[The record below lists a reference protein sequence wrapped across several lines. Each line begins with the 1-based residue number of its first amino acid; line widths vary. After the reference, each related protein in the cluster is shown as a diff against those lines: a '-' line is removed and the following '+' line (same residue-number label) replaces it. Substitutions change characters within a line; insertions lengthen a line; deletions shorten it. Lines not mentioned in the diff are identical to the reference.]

1 MGLKLYYINQY
12 NKLLTYQLIIII
24 IFHYKY
30 LITSLFIEEF
40 KKIIAR
46 VKSFI
51 YEKVK
56 MTVQL
61 LQEESDEI

>member
-12 NKLLTYQLIIII
+12 NKLLTYQLITIIS
-24 IFHYKY
+24 FHYKY
-30 LITSLFIEEF
+30 LIRSLFIEF
-40 KKIIAR
+40 KTIIAE
-46 VKSFI
+46 VKFFI

>member
-12 NKLLTYQLIIII
+12 NKLLTYQLITII

-30 LITSLFIEEF
+30 LIKSLFIEL
-40 KKIIAR
+40 KKIIAE

>member
-1 MGLKLYYINQY
+1 MGLNLYYINQY
-12 NKLLTYQLIIII
+12 NKLLTYQLITII

-30 LITSLFIEEF
+30 LIRSLFIEF
-40 KKIIAR
+40 KKIIAE